1 MQLEQKMEEM
11 EKVMM
16 ELEQRY
22 VVGTAL
28 LCVKMIFLE
37 MNMLLLD
44 RLCITDYRT
53 RSESANKVTSQTKT

>member
-11 EKVMM
+11 EKIMT

-28 LCVKMIFLE
+28 LCVKIIFE